1 METEHDEAF
10 DAVAAVREVVLRT
23 YPEVVPELVSGESV
37 AALLASVEPAAA
49 AYQRVMAGV
58 AARRADAAGTGA
70 MADGAP
76 PVAPVAPIVPAGSAA
91 AVALD
96 VAGLPPVEK
105 IRRALAARG

>member
-10 DAVAAVREVVLRT
+10 DAVAAVREVVLRA
-23 YPEVVPELVSGESV
+23 YPEVVPERVSGESV
-37 AALLASVEPAAA
+37 AALLASGEPAA

-105 IRRALAARG
+105 IRRALEARG